1 MRPPCNLNVYIT
13 VEAATLIG
21 LTFVAATSLIIN
33 SIMAKRKK
41 SSNAAKPAT
50 SAPNPAPVKGA
61 AVDQKKVADASGP
74 LQGESSTSTLPP
86 VIEEVDHR
94 PESS

>member
-21 LTFVAATSLIIN
+21 LTFVAATSIIFK

-41 SSNAAKPAT
+41 SSNAAKP
-50 SAPNPAPVKGA
+50 PPPLPHPAPLK
-61 AVDQKKVADASGP
+61 AVVAPKVVDASGP
-74 LQGESSTSTLPP
+74 PQGEPSTPP
-86 VIEEVDHR
+86 VIEEIDHR
-94 PESS
+94 PETS

>member
-21 LTFVAATSLIIN
+21 LTFVAATSLILK

-41 SSNAAKPAT
+41 SSNAAKSVTPLPHPT
-50 SAPNPAPVKGA
+50 PVKAG
-61 AVDQKKVADASGP
+61 VDQKKVSDASGS
-74 LQGESSTSTLPP
+74 LQGQSSTSTLPP
-86 VIEEVDHR
+86 VIEEIDHR
-94 PESS
+94 PDSS